1 MTWTLPAGYRGL
13 IFDCDGTLVDN
24 MPAHYR
30 AWVAVLSR
38 HDLELTQTRFYEWAG
53 MPIDVIVQRLAKEK
67 GLVVGAGSIA
77 AERDAYFHSL
87 PTRDLRPVAAVVE
100 IARRYHGQHPMA
112 VATGSTAASAST
124 SLSTIGVL
132 EWFDAIVSSDDV
144 GRPKPAPDIFL
155 TAAQRISVP
164 PQECVVFEDGETGME
179 GARIAGM
186 HVVDV
191 RPWIQRCGR
200 AMTDW

>member
-1 MTWTLPAGYRGL
+1 LTWTLPAGYRGL

-67 GLVVGAGSIA
+67 GLVVDAGSIA

-112 VATGSTAASAST
+112 VAT
-124 SLSTIGVL
+124 
-132 EWFDAIVSSDDV
+132 DDV

-179 GARIAGM
+179 GAGIAGM

>member
-1 MTWTLPAGYRGL
+1 
-13 IFDCDGTLVDN
+13 

-67 GLVVGAGSIA
+67 GLVVDAGSIA

-179 GARIAGM
+179 GAGIAGM